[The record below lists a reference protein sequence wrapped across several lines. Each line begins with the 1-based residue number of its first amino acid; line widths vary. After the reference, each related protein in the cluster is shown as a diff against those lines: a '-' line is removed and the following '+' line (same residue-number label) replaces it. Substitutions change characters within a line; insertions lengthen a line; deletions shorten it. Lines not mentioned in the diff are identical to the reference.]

1 MSRRPPS
8 SSARWTP
15 GTCAPASAP
24 TSPATAGSGPS
35 RRRSGRPPRT
45 AGTSSSAPPGRPR
58 PPTWAPHADVKALV
72 QASFHGATAD
82 EAEGL
87 ADACVPILLDR
98 TKYTIAGR
106 YVDQPELRTY
116 RGATKDPDTS
126 IDRYSAHLI
135 VAIPTTP
142 A

>member
-1 MSRRPPS
+1 VTVIAPKLRQHRAAALAALVAANPLGAG
-8 SSARWTP
+8 ARIYDGQAPEGTVETP
-15 GTCAPASAP
+15 YGVVHGYP
-24 TSPATAGSGPS
+24 TNEFDGPVS
-35 RRRSGRPPRT
+35 D
-45 AGTSSSAPPGRPR
+45 
-58 PPTWAPHADVKALV
+58 PHADVKALV